1 MNDNNLSLTDRMWL
15 ALCRFFAENKLPF
28 LSALIAGFL
37 THGFALT
44 NKLVNHDEI
53 ESLFG
58 KGATITSGRWGLELV
73 KVLFPDWS
81 MPWIYGL
88 ISIVLMSLAVCTALR
103 VLKLRSKPMQMLLA
117 MLVLS
122 FPTLTGNFC
131 FMFTSTAYALAFFL
145 VMTALELYLKGG
157 RRNLALSM
165 LCLVFALSMY
175 QAYISVLASMFV
187 LLMILRALDGES
199 IKNNVL
205 FGLKALLMMGVSIA
219 VYYALTLLV
228 FRITGAEFNS
238 YVTEN
243 VNGDVGVIRRI
254 RMAYDA
260 FFYIFSFR
268 NFYVITSETSRYI
281 HIVLGLIA
289 IVSLVCGKKTANV
302 CVAAFLT
309 ALLPLSICCMYLIM
323 SNESIHTLVMY
334 SFVTVYMLLAAL
346 MERVKLRSV
355 RDVTALLLVTVLV
368 SNVYFG
374 NMTYLKLK
382 LQYENAY
389 SFYNTLMAQVKDTE
403 GFDENTEIVFIGRQ
417 DNLLHQFP
425 QLDTELLMGPTRD
438 LVNIYSREN
447 FIKYYLGFDIPFASE
462 EAVEKLSEDARVQNM
477 AEYPYYGS
485 VQKIDD
491 YIVVRLG

>member
-1 MNDNNLSLTDRMWL
+1 MNDKNLSLTDRIWQV
-15 ALCRFFAENKLPF
+15 LCRFLAENKVPF
-28 LSALIAGFL
+28 ISALVAGFL

-81 MPWIYGL
+81 MPWIYGI

-103 VLKLRSKPMQMLLA
+103 MLKLRSKPMQALVA

-122 FPTLTGNFC
+122 FPALTGNFC

-157 RRNLALSM
+157 RLNLAMSIVG
-165 LCLVFALSMY
+165 LVFALSMY

-187 LLMILRALDGES
+187 LLMILQAVDGES

-219 VYYALTLLV
+219 VYYGLTLLV
-228 FRITGAEFNS
+228 FRITGAEFNT

-243 VNGDVGVIRRI
+243 VNGDVGLIRRI

-268 NFYVITSETSRYI
+268 NFYVITSEASRYI
-281 HIVLGLIA
+281 HIILGLLT
-289 IVSLVCGKKTANV
+289 IVSLACGKKAPNV
-302 CVAAFLT
+302 CMAAFLT

-346 MERVKLRSV
+346 MERVKLRTV
-355 RDVTALLLVTVLV
+355 RDAAALLLFAVLV

-389 SFYNTLMAQVKDTE
+389 SFYTSLMAQVKNTE
-403 GFDENTEIVFIGRQ
+403 GFDEDTELAFIGRQ

-425 QLDTELLMGPTRD
+425 QLDTELLMGPAKD

-462 EAVEKLSEDARVQNM
+462 ASLEKLSDDERVLEM

-491 YIVVRLG
+491 YIVVKLG

>member
-1 MNDNNLSLTDRMWL
+1 MNEKKLSLTDRLWL
-15 ALCRFFAENKLPF
+15 ALSRFFAENKVPF
-28 LSALIAGFL
+28 LSALFAGFL

-73 KVLFPDWS
+73 KILFPDWS
-81 MPWIYGL
+81 MPWIYGV

-103 VLKLRSKPMQMLLA
+103 VLKIRSKPMQLLLA

-145 VMTALELYLKGG
+145 VMTSLELYLKGG
-157 RRNLALSM
+157 RLKLAFSL

-199 IKNNVL
+199 IKNNVI
-205 FGLKALLMMGVSIA
+205 FGLKALLMMGLSIA
-219 VYYALTLLV
+219 VYYGLTLLV
-228 FRITGAEFNS
+228 FRITGAQFNT

-243 VNGDVGVIRRI
+243 VNGNVGMLRRI
-254 RMAYDA
+254 RMAYDV

-268 NFYVITSETSRYI
+268 NFYVVSSEVSRYI

-289 IVSLVCGKKTANV
+289 IGSLACGKKTPNV
-302 CVAAFLT
+302 CMAAFLT

-346 MERVKLRSV
+346 MERVKLRGL
-355 RDVTALLLVTVLV
+355 RDITALLLFAVLV

-389 SFYNTLMAQVKDTE
+389 SFYGTLMTQVKDTE
-403 GFDENTEIVFIGRQ
+403 GFDEDTKLVIIGRQ
-417 DNLLHQFP
+417 ENLLHQFP
-425 QLDTELLMGPTRD
+425 ELDTELLMGPARE

-447 FIKYYLGFDIPFASE
+447 FIKYYLGFDIPFAPE
-462 EAVEKLSEDARVQNM
+462 QAVEMLSSDERVDKM

-491 YIVVRLG
+491 YIVVKLG